1 MVTTSSGLCFGKK
14 LGYLACPSKID
25 NFPSENLWDVRIRIN
40 KDHVEKNDTIE
51 TQIAFLLPDV
61 AEKYL
66 KVGAKII
73 LRDLRDLAEGEIIEL
88 LY

>member
-1 MVTTSSGLCFGKK
+1 V
-14 LGYLACPSKID
+14 CPSKID